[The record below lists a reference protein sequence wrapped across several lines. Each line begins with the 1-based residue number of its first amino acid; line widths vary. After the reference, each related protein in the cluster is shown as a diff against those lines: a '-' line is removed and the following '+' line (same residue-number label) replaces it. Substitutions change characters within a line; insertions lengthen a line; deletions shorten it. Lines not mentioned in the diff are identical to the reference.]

1 MKSYHLIFV
10 LILFFSC
17 NKEDENNNV
26 IPPNNFGSGIYIV
39 NDQGISFLKD
49 NVLTENI
56 FYNTNNITLSN
67 PKKIKFR
74 GTKAYIISDNIT
86 TVNVNNFDLKDV
98 IDGFTDLADIDFI
111 SFDRV
116 FAIDNGDSKVKVIDL
131 ITNQITEDIET
142 GDNTYPSFIVS
153 GKDKSFILNG
163 GSDINNY
170 IDSTFII
177 IDHKNNQIP
186 TTDIIASRFLASN
199 PSSGVYIGVPGD
211 WLMYILCKGVYN
223 SSGTSNIESSFFR
236 VYRDN
241 GVIESSF
248 NLPGIYNARNLIESN
263 NNLYFTSANGV
274 YSINRNTGFTQQ
286 LCNINSDVLFV
297 RTEEYDDNDSTT
309 VSSFSQMLYVNDIN
323 NNSNKIYKFNVSLMS
338 FTDTIITNSRV
349 RYINEY

>member
-1 MKSYHLIFV
+1 MKIYHLIFV

-153 GKDKSFILNG
+153 GKDKSFVLNG
-163 GSDINNY
+163 GSNINNY

-199 PSSGVYIGVPGD
+199 PSSGVYIGAAGD
-211 WLMYILCKGVYN
+211 WLMYILCC
-223 SSGTSNIESSFFR
+223 SR
-236 VYRDN
+236 R
-241 GVIESSF
+241 
-248 NLPGIYNARNLIESN
+248 
-263 NNLYFTSANGV
+263 SA
-274 YSINRNTGFTQQ
+274 
-286 LCNINSDVLFV
+286 
-297 RTEEYDDNDSTT
+297 
-309 VSSFSQMLYVNDIN
+309 
-323 NNSNKIYKFNVSLMS
+323 
-338 FTDTIITNSRV
+338 
-349 RYINEY
+349 